1 MRRIDILC
9 NSVSHLQYQKIV
21 NTAPSTAST
30 TVTIQHYMY
39 VEVAI
44 SSSTSR

>member
-1 MRRIDILC
+1 MKSESRRLFNFNIK
-9 NSVSHLQYQKIV
+9 KIT

-30 TVTIQHYMY
+30 TVTNQHNIN
-39 VEVAI
+39 VEIAI